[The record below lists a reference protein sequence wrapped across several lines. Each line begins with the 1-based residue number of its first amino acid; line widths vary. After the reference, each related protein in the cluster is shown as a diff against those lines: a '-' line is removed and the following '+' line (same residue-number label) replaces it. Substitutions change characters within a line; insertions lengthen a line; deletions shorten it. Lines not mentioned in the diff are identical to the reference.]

1 VVVGYGC
8 CVGDWYRYAK
18 NVVQRVQPDRPIIA
32 TSGHRSIAV
41 AYNLILDAF
50 ENYAASHDLDAVILL
65 HDDLEITD
73 PQAEAKF
80 LAELDDPTVMLV
92 GVAGGDG
99 QHGLAWWNH
108 NPVGHQQTDV
118 MAIDF
123 GPRRGDVTLLEG
135 SILAFSPAA
144 LRQLRFDL
152 QFPGVHGY
160 DEIGM
165 QAAQLGRVV
174 VADVDTHHHSALGF
188 KTPASGDDWL
198 ASDRLYRGKWG
209 L

>member
-1 VVVGYGC
+1 MVIGYGC
-8 CVGDWYRYAK
+8 CVGDWYRFAR
-18 NVVQRVQPDRPIIA
+18 NVAQRINPARTILAI
-32 TSGHRSIAV
+32 SGQRSIAV
-41 AYNLILDAF
+41 AYNTILDAF
-50 ENYAASHDLDAVILL
+50 AARDVDAVILL

-73 PQAEAKF
+73 PDAEAKF
-80 LAELDDPTVMLV
+80 LAEMEDPAVMLV

-108 NPVGHQQTDV
+108 SPVGHQQTDA
-118 MAIDF
+118 MNIDF

-144 LRQLRFDL
+144 LRAVRFDP
-152 QFPGVHGY
+152 QFPGFHGY

-174 VADVDTHHHSALGF
+174 VADVDSHHHSAMGF
-188 KTPASGDDWL
+188 KTAASHEDWL
-198 ASDRLYRGKWG
+198 GSDRLYRGKWN